1 MVGAKR
7 GGALRSRSIAPPLV
21 RAFILTIAI
30 ASIGS
35 CTTVPY
41 QVRTGTV
48 RTPTLRQMETLN
60 MDRAAP
66 ILIRIYK
73 EEGTLEVWKQDRTG
87 RFAVLKSYPI
97 CKYSGK
103 LGPKIA
109 QGDYQAPEG
118 FYDITPDQMNPQ
130 SSEYLSFNIGFPN
143 AFDRSLGR
151 TGSFLMVHGGCR
163 SVGCYAMTDY
173 GIEEIYGLVYE
184 AFQGGQPK
192 IQLQAFPFRMTT
204 TNLVRHEHDPNE
216 SFWQMLKTGSD
227 AFLETRQPPT
237 VAVCDQRYVFNPLTM
252 NSDIDPRGRCPPDIN
267 VTTDVA
273 ATRASQ
279 SASAVPAQPV
289 QPSGVDQATD
299 PFVQRIKEILRER

>member
-1 MVGAKR
+1 MW
-7 GGALRSRSIAPPLV
+7 GGALLSRSITPPLV
-21 RAFILTIAI
+21 RAFILTVAI
-30 ASIGS
+30 ATIGS

-48 RTPTLRQMETLN
+48 RTPTLQQMESLN

-66 ILIRIYK
+66 VLIRIYK
-73 EEGTLEVWKQDRTG
+73 EERTLEVWKQDRTG
-87 RFAVLKSYPI
+87 RFALLKSYPI

-103 LGPKIA
+103 LGPKIVE
-109 QGDYQAPEG
+109 GDYQAPEG

-130 SSEYLSFNIGFPN
+130 STEYLSFNIGFPN

-151 TGSFLMVHGGCR
+151 SGSFLMVHGGCR

-184 AFQGGQPK
+184 AFQGGQYK

-204 TNLVRHEHDPNE
+204 ANLVRHEQDSNL

-227 AFLETRQPPT
+227 AFLETGQPPI
-237 VAVCDQRYVFNPLTM
+237 VVVCDQRYVFNPLPM
-252 NSDIDPRGRCPPDIN
+252 NSDLDPSGFCPPDTN
-267 VTTDVA
+267 ASDA
-273 ATRASQ
+273 AGIRAPH
-279 SASAVPAQPV
+279 SASAIPAQPG
-289 QPSGVDQATD
+289 QPSVVDHATD
-299 PFVQRIKEILRER
+299 PFVQKIKEILRER